1 MTQNSDSP
9 KTSDV
14 DASRSADCYL
24 AFRVGEW
31 YSQALRHLDRAAFDS
46 RELGRHLL
54 TLTCRAIGLDDVEA
68 ETIEQVREAAISVC
82 VSCSGIG
89 SGGPQM
95 VEEVR
100 RAMVSEIAR

>member
-1 MTQNSDSP
+1 MSP
-9 KTSDV
+9 EK
-14 DASRSADCYL
+14 ASMSVPVHADCYL

-68 ETIEQVREAAISVC
+68 ESIAQVREGAISVC
-82 VSCSGIG
+82 VSYSGIG

-100 RAMVSEIAR
+100 RAMVAEIAR